1 MKHWVRVRQA
11 LLLSLV
17 LLTAWILPLFRWDG
31 AVLSAAAI
39 STDYP
44 AQLMHLAAKD
54 NAKVLTENGTSDGA
68 ALSLQTLGSDLS
80 ASWRF
85 DRVGKDANGT
95 FFKLVNAQ
103 SGRLLTPRNYNVS
116 AGTDVIVYG
125 SESAPV
131 PALVR
136 WSHDGTG
143 SSGQ

>member
-54 NAKVLTENGTSDGA
+54 NAKV
-68 ALSLQTLGSDLS
+68 
-80 ASWRF
+80 
-85 DRVGKDANGT
+85 
-95 FFKLVNAQ
+95 
-103 SGRLLTPRNYNVS
+103 
-116 AGTDVIVYG
+116 
-125 SESAPV
+125 
-131 PALVR
+131 
-136 WSHDGTG
+136 
-143 SSGQ
+143 

>member
-54 NAKVLTENGTSDGA
+54 NAKVLTVQHFPCKRLAVTCLHRGGLTVWERT
-68 ALSLQTLGSDLS
+68 QTAPFS
-80 ASWRF
+80 SW
-85 DRVGKDANGT
+85 
-95 FFKLVNAQ
+95 
-103 SGRLLTPRNYNVS
+103 
-116 AGTDVIVYG
+116 
-125 SESAPV
+125 
-131 PALVR
+131 
-136 WSHDGTG
+136 
-143 SSGQ
+143 

>member
-95 FFKLVNAQ
+95 F
-103 SGRLLTPRNYNVS
+103 
-116 AGTDVIVYG
+116 
-125 SESAPV
+125 
-131 PALVR
+131 
-136 WSHDGTG
+136 
-143 SSGQ
+143 SSW

>member
-31 AVLSAAAI
+31 AVLSAAAV

-68 ALSLQTLGSDLS
+68 ALSCKRLAVTCLHRGGLTVWERTQTAPFS
-80 ASWRF
+80 SW
-85 DRVGKDANGT
+85 
-95 FFKLVNAQ
+95 
-103 SGRLLTPRNYNVS
+103 
-116 AGTDVIVYG
+116 
-125 SESAPV
+125 
-131 PALVR
+131 
-136 WSHDGTG
+136 
-143 SSGQ
+143 